1 TFPDALLYVLSVF
14 FRKIFILQLVGLVLT
29 YNFTNCDFEKIRQKY
44 EKTIY
49 NDLEEY
55 MNGAK
60 STQFNSIVSCNNKS
74 DCLTKIERVTFSP
87 THGCSSLAKE
97 VFALRTNATLT
108 VQCPGYS
115 GIQINNTQAVKN
127 RKKREVTTNKCLEQ
141 VSQLLGLWRRF
152 CRTFQKQN

>member
-1 TFPDALLYVLSVF
+1 
-14 FRKIFILQLVGLVLT
+14 
-29 YNFTNCDFEKIRQKY
+29 
-44 EKTIY
+44 
-49 NDLEEY
+49 
-55 MNGAK
+55 
-60 STQFNSIVSCNNKS
+60 
-74 DCLTKIERVTFSP
+74 
-87 THGCSSLAKE
+87 